1 MRASCSHR
9 KDLRGAN
16 VRLAADRPV
25 DGTEQEKRRST
36 GSQSRGKSA
45 SSVSVIVS
53 PEIDQYIST

>member
-1 MRASCSHR
+1 MRTSCSHR

-25 DGTEQEKRRST
+25 NGIEQEKRRST

-45 SSVSVIVS
+45 FSVSVIVR
-53 PEIDQYIST
+53 PGIDRYNST